1 MQVHPFVSILDGATP
16 WARAK
21 PNVSYRFRLAPRVPT
36 AAGLNHSSEALIEK
50 VHLHETL

>member
-1 MQVHPFVSILDGATP
+1 MQVHPFVSILDGAIP

-21 PNVSYRFRLAPRVPT
+21 PDVSYRFRLAPRLPR

-50 VHLHETL
+50 AHLHETL